1 VRLGAA
7 AGKHDAT
14 YVAGAL
20 GARSDVRRA
29 PLRWSHV
36 YSVSSASSLLRARR
50 ALGRGRSGP
59 RVSRTVVLLGLTSL
73 FTDIAAEMVVTVL
86 PLYLVYVGQFSP
98 VAFGFVDGIQR
109 GAAALVGL
117 ASGFAGDRF
126 RRHKEVAAAG
136 YGLSAVVKLGL
147 ATAGTAL
154 SAISALVLL
163 DRIGKGI
170 RTAPRDAM
178 ISMSTPQ
185 EDLGAAFGVHRA
197 LDTIG
202 AMLGPLLAFAIL
214 AIAANAFTSV
224 FVVAFCI
231 ALIGVGILVL
241 LVPQPRP
248 RGEDDAAATA
258 EVAEA
263 QGQRV
268 SLREALV
275 VLGTPRFRALL
286 IAAGALALAT
296 ASDAFIFLVLQDK
309 LDLSLGLF
317 PLLFVGMT
325 GVYMVLAVP
334 VGRIADRIGR
344 GRVLLGGYALLLG
357 VYGALLAPLDGPL
370 LVALALA
377 LMGTFYAATDGV
389 LAAFGSAI
397 VPEAVRG
404 SGLAL
409 LNTTSGVA
417 KLLSSIAFGALW
429 TLTSTEAAIAVFGAA
444 LVVAMGLAAL
454 VFVRTRQD
462 VGDVA

>member
-1 VRLGAA
+1 MPVR
-7 AGKHDAT
+7 
-14 YVAGAL
+14 
-20 GARSDVRRA
+20 SS
-29 PLRWSHV
+29 PV
-36 YSVSSASSLLRARR
+36 YQVSNASSVLRAHRR
-50 ALGRGRSGP
+50 LLGRQSSGP
-59 RVSRTVVLLGLTSL
+59 QVSRTVVLLGLTSL

-117 ASGFAGDRF
+117 VSGFAGDRF
-126 RRHKEVAAAG
+126 RRHKEVAAVG
-136 YGLSAVVKLGL
+136 YGLSAIVKLGL

-154 SAISALVLL
+154 SAISALVLI

-178 ISMSTPQ
+178 ISLSTPP

-197 LDTIG
+197 LDTVG
-202 AMLGPLLAFAIL
+202 AMLGPLLAFGIL
-214 AIAANAFTSV
+214 ALAANAFTSV
-224 FVVAFCI
+224 FVVSFCI

-241 LVPQPRP
+241 LVPQPREAKADVDVDVG
-248 RGEDDAAATA
+248 GEVEPAPT
-258 EVAEA
+258 
-263 QGQRV
+263 QKRI
-268 SLREALV
+268 SLRKALV
-275 VLGTPRFRALL
+275 VVGVPRFRALL

-296 ASDAFIFLVLQDK
+296 ASDAFVFLVLQDK

-325 GVYMVLAVP
+325 AVYMVLAVP

-344 GRVLLGGYALLLG
+344 GRVLLGGYVLLLC
-357 VYGALLAPLDGPL
+357 VYGALLAPIDGPL

-377 LMGTFYAATDGV
+377 LMGTYYAATDGV

-397 VPEAVRG
+397 VPAAVRG

-409 LNTTSGVA
+409 LNTTTGVA

-429 TLTSTEAAIAVFGAA
+429 TLTSTRTALVVFGAA
-444 LVVAMGLAAL
+444 LLVAIGLAAL
-454 VFVRTRQD
+454 SFVRTRAD
-462 VGDVA
+462 PVHV

>member
-1 VRLGAA
+1 MYQV
-7 AGKHDAT
+7 
-14 YVAGAL
+14 
-20 GARSDVRRA
+20 SD
-29 PLRWSHV
+29 
-36 YSVSSASSLLRARR
+36 ASSLLRARR
-50 ALGRGRSGP
+50 RLFSRRDTSAP

-73 FTDIAAEMVVTVL
+73 FTDVAAEMVVTVL

-117 ASGFAGDRF
+117 ASGFIGDRF
-126 RRHKEVAAAG
+126 RRHKEVATIG
-136 YGLSAVVKLGL
+136 YGLSAFVKLGL

-163 DRIGKGI
+163 DRVGKGI

-178 ISMSTPQ
+178 ISISTPK
-185 EDLGAAFGVHRA
+185 EELGAAFGVHRA
-197 LDTIG
+197 LDTTG

-214 AIAANAFTSV
+214 AIAANAFTTV

-231 ALIGVGILVL
+231 ALIGLGVLVL
-241 LVPQPRP
+241 LVPRP
-248 RGEDDAAATA
+248 AREAEA
-258 EVAEA
+258 EVE
-263 QGQRV
+263 GEIDEGEREPVRERV
-268 SLREALV
+268 SLREALEV
-275 VLGTPRFRALL
+275 VGTPRYRALL

-296 ASDAFIFLVLQDK
+296 ASDAFLFLVLQDK

-325 GVYMVLAVP
+325 GVYMLLAVP
-334 VGRIADRIGR
+334 IGRIADRIGR
-344 GRVLLGGYALLLG
+344 GRVLLGGYVLLLG
-357 VYGALLAPLDGPL
+357 VYGALLTPLDGAL
-370 LVALALA
+370 LVVLALT
-377 LMGTFYAATDGV
+377 LMGAFYAATDGV

-409 LNTTSGVA
+409 LNTTTGVM

-429 TLTSTEAAIAVFGAA
+429 TLTSTETALAVFGAA

-454 VFVRTRQD
+454 SFVRTRE
-462 VGDVA
+462 DVAHAG

>member
-1 VRLGAA
+1 M
-7 AGKHDAT
+7 
-14 YVAGAL
+14 
-20 GARSDVRRA
+20 
-29 PLRWSHV
+29 
-36 YSVSSASSLLRARR
+36 YSVSDASSLLRARR
-50 ALGRGRSGP
+50 RLLGRREPGSK
-59 RVSRTVVLLGLTSL
+59 VSRTVVLLGLTSL

-117 ASGFAGDRF
+117 ASGFVGDRF
-126 RRHKEVAAAG
+126 RRHKEVAAVG
-136 YGLSAVVKLGL
+136 YALSAFVKLGL

-178 ISMSTPQ
+178 ISISSPK

-202 AMLGPLLAFAIL
+202 AMLGPLVAFAIL

-231 ALIGVGILVL
+231 ALIGLGILVL
-241 LVPQPRP
+241 LVPQPP
-248 RGEDDAAATA
+248 RSAQAAVEA
-258 EVAEA
+258 EVAQHQRRPVRE
-263 QGQRV
+263 RV

-275 VLGTPRFRALL
+275 VVGVRRFRALL
-286 IAAGALALAT
+286 IGAGALALAT
-296 ASDAFIFLVLQDK
+296 ASDAFVFLVLQDK

-325 GVYMVLAVP
+325 AVYVLLAVP

-344 GRVLLGGYALLLG
+344 GRVLLGGYALLLC
-357 VYGALLAPLDGPL
+357 VYGALLAPIDGPL
-370 LVALALA
+370 LVTLALV
-377 LMGTFYAATDGV
+377 LMGAFYAATDGV
-389 LAAFGSAI
+389 LAAFASAI
-397 VPEAVRG
+397 VPQAVRG

-409 LNTTSGVA
+409 LNTMTGMA

-429 TLTSTEAAIAVFGAA
+429 TLTSMDTAIAVFGGG
-444 LVVAMGLAAL
+444 LVAAMGVAAICLA
-454 VFVRTRQD
+454 RTREAAHVQR
-462 VGDVA
+462 GPR

>member
-1 VRLGAA
+1 
-7 AGKHDAT
+7 
-14 YVAGAL
+14 
-20 GARSDVRRA
+20 
-29 PLRWSHV
+29 V
-36 YSVSSASSLLRARR
+36 YQVSNASSMLRAHRR
-50 ALGRGRSGP
+50 LLGRQSSGP

-73 FTDIAAEMVVTVL
+73 FTDVSAEMVVTVL

-126 RRHKEVAAAG
+126 RRHKEVAGIG
-136 YGLSAVVKLGL
+136 YGLSAIVKLGL

-154 SAISALVLL
+154 SAISALVLI

-178 ISMSTPQ
+178 ISLSTPQ
-185 EDLGAAFGVHRA
+185 EELGAAFGVHRA

-202 AMLGPLLAFAIL
+202 AMIGPLLAFGIL
-214 AIAANAFTSV
+214 ALAANAFTSV
-224 FVVAFCI
+224 FVVSFCI

-241 LVPQPRP
+241 LVPQPATSTA
-248 RGEDDAAATA
+248 DAAAGE
-258 EVAEA
+258 EVEA
-263 QGQRV
+263 RQPEPELEPAAVSKRV
-268 SLREALV
+268 SPREALV
-275 VLGTPRFRALL
+275 VVGVPRFRALL
-286 IAAGALALAT
+286 LAAGALALAT

-325 GVYMVLAVP
+325 AVYMLLAVP
-334 VGRIADRIGR
+334 IGRIADRIGR
-344 GRVLLGGYALLLG
+344 GRVLLGGYALLLC
-357 VYGALLAPLDGPL
+357 VYGALLAPLAGPL
-370 LVALALA
+370 LVGLALA
-377 LMGTFYAATDGV
+377 LMGTYYAATDGV

-397 VPEAVRG
+397 VPDAVRG

-409 LNTTSGVA
+409 LNTTTGVA

-429 TLTSTEAAIAVFGAA
+429 TLTSTNTAIVVFGAA
-444 LVVAMGLAAL
+444 LLLAMGLAAL
-454 VFVRTRQD
+454 SFVRTRED
-462 VGDVA
+462 AAHV

>member
-1 VRLGAA
+1 M
-7 AGKHDAT
+7 
-14 YVAGAL
+14 
-20 GARSDVRRA
+20 
-29 PLRWSHV
+29 
-36 YSVSSASSLLRARR
+36 
-50 ALGRGRSGP
+50 
-59 RVSRTVVLLGLTSL
+59 LLGLTSL

-117 ASGFAGDRF
+117 ASGFVGDRF
-126 RRHKEVAAAG
+126 KRHKEVATVG

-178 ISMSTPQ
+178 ISIASPK

-202 AMLGPLLAFAIL
+202 AMLGPLFAFAIL
-214 AIAANAFTSV
+214 AIAANAFTTV

-231 ALIGVGILVL
+231 AMIGVGIIVL
-241 LVPQPRP
+241 LVPRP
-248 RGEDDAAATA
+248 APED
-258 EVAEA
+258 EAEA
-263 QGQRV
+263 EGEIAEGEREPV
-268 SLREALV
+268 RERPSLREALIV
-275 VLGTPRFRALL
+275 VGTPRFRALL

-325 GVYMVLAVP
+325 CVYMLLAMP

-344 GRVLLGGYALLLG
+344 GRVLLGGYGLLLG

-397 VPEAVRG
+397 VPSAVRG

-429 TLTSTEAAIAVFGAA
+429 TLTSTDTAIAVFGVA
-444 LVVAMGLAAL
+444 LVLAMGLAAL
-454 VFVRTRQD
+454 VFMRTRE
-462 VGDVA
+462 DVAHAR